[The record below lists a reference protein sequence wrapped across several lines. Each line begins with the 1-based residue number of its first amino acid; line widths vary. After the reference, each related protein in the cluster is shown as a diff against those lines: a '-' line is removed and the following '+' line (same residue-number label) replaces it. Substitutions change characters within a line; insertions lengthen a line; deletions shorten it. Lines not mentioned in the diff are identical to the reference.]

1 MKKLLYIIDDINYN
15 SGAKAVTLLQMKQLQ
30 QEYDIYLLSLARP
43 KESLDFLGD
52 AHVLEPYIWGITEIY
67 AASFKQALQSK
78 NYSVLQKISRI
89 LYRSTGNVRN
99 QPPGILNT

>member
-43 KESLDFLGD
+43 KESLDFFGD
-52 AHVLEPYIWGITEIY
+52 AHVL
-67 AASFKQALQSK
+67 
-78 NYSVLQKISRI
+78 
-89 LYRSTGNVRN
+89 
-99 QPPGILNT
+99 

>member
-78 NYSVLQKISRI
+78 FLVYCTQLVFAVALGMLI
-89 LYRSTGNVRN
+89 LSGRLRKS
-99 QPPGILNT
+99 